1 MELTERV
8 EQLELELVEFQES
21 SKELE
26 LALEDELSR
35 LENSNSILQQQL
47 KKANDEINA
56 GKAREKALA
65 QQILEAQE
73 ASRAQKRENEEKI
86 NQLTKRLVA
95 IEVAN
100 ESMELNDR
108 IYASKIEL
116 AQQMNNDLLERIALL
131 EDEVQR
137 ERELVIQKNLLISN
151 YENSVAEL
159 QQTISKLQGNS
170 VPPESFE
177 GDHLV
182 LSMRDVLISETKRLP
197 KSDSLH
203 RLRELTEMSH
213 LAAKEANIIRH
224 SIILP
229 EGMDTST
236 GPRNKATPEKPRVFT
251 RKLAESSQLAKPRK
265 TPVRQNLL
273 QASSNSHQLTPTNLP
288 TRKKSR
294 RIFSSLRAFT
304 KAAQQPVK

>member
-1 MELTERV
+1 MELAKRV
-8 EQLELELVEFQES
+8 EQLELELYEFQES

-35 LENSNSILQQQL
+35 LENANSALRLQLQ
-47 KKANDEINA
+47 KANEQISA
-56 GKAREKALA
+56 GKKREKALSQQVA
-65 QQILEAQE
+65 QANE

-86 NQLTKRLVA
+86 THLTKRLVA

-116 AQQMNNDLLERIALL
+116 AHQMNNDLLERIALL

-137 ERELVIQKNLLISN
+137 ERELGVQKNLLISN

-159 QQTISKLQGNS
+159 QQTIAKLQSNS
-170 VPPESFE
+170 APPESFE
-177 GDHLV
+177 GDLLV
-182 LSMRDVLISETKRLP
+182 LSMRDVLNSGPKKVP

-203 RLRELTEMSH
+203 RLRELSEMSH
-213 LAAKEANIIRH
+213 MAAKEANIIRH

-229 EGMDTST
+229 DGMGTTAERDRSKERQNPGVST
-236 GPRNKATPEKPRVFT
+236 RNKADST
-251 RKLAESSQLAKPRK
+251 QLAKPRK
-265 TPVRQNLL
+265 TLVRQNLPQTPSNL
-273 QASSNSHQLTPTNLP
+273 PQAPDSSLP